1 MKYYVITGEASGDLH
16 GANLIHHIF
25 SVDSSAQIRA
35 WGGNRMQ
42 NEGATI
48 VKSIDE
54 MSFMGFWEVATSL
67 NKILKLLS
75 LCKKDLKSFN
85 PDVVILID
93 YPGFNLRIAKYA
105 KSIGLKVVYY
115 ISPQVWAW
123 HRSRVYDIKKYVD
136 VMIPILPFEK
146 DFYRQYD
153 VNVEYYGHPLV
164 DEIEKHRRTE
174 NKEFRDSIAV
184 LPGSRRSEIERM
196 LPIFA
201 DVARK
206 MPTQNFTVAAM
217 SNIGIEYY
225 NKILQNH
232 IPDNMNFAI
241 DCTYDILSNA
251 KAGIIT
257 SGTAT
262 LETAIFGL
270 PQVVCYK
277 TNPITYKIARY
288 VAKIKYIS
296 LVNLILDKPLLT
308 ELIQHDCNSC
318 RIVEELR
325 KITEDEAHITN
336 MREGYSELLR
346 KLNKEGVSK
355 KIATAIVEGL
365 V

>member
-1 MKYYVITGEASGDLH
+1 MKYYVIAGEASGDLH
-16 GANLIHHIF
+16 GANLIHHIY
-25 SVDSSAQIRA
+25 SVDPTAQVRA

-67 NKILKLLS
+67 HKILKLLS
-75 LCKKDLKSFN
+75 LCKKDIKSFN
-85 PDVVILID
+85 PDAIILID

-105 KSIGLKVVYY
+105 KSIGLKVIYY

-146 DFYRQYD
+146 DFYLPYG
-153 VNVEYYGHPLV
+153 VNVEYYGHPLI
-164 DEIEKHRRTE
+164 DEIEKYKRTE
-174 NKEFRDSIAV
+174 NKRFTDSIAV

-201 DVARK
+201 DVARE
-206 MPTQNFTVAAM
+206 MPSNNFVVAAM
-217 SNIGIEYY
+217 SNIGIDYY
-225 NKILQNH
+225 NKILQND
-232 IPDNMNFAI
+232 IPKNLTFAI

-277 TNPITYKIARY
+277 TNPITYNIAKY
-288 VAKIKYIS
+288 VAKIRYIS
-296 LVNLILDKPLLT
+296 LVNLILNKPLLT

-318 RIVEELR
+318 RITEELKR
-325 KITEDEAHITN
+325 ITEDETCIKEMQN
-336 MREGYSELLR
+336 GYAELLE
-346 KLNKEGVSK
+346 KLNKEGVSR